1 MLGQAPLSDVMAT
14 TTGRS
19 ITTAFGAG
27 TVVTAKASDTWD
39 TGLVAEVVV
48 GNLGGTGID
57 GWTVGFDLDADIT
70 DIWNAQVLQHDG
82 THWIVGNVSYNPV
95 IDPHDSTSF
104 GFVTAGGPP
113 VLPTLQTLSGQA
125 LTVSPLDQPAAAPV
139 LSTPAAGSLLPA
151 GVLSTRG
158 NQIVGPDGT
167 PVRIAAVNWHGLESD
182 QFAPQGLW
190 VRSYQSMMDQMAQVG
205 FNAVRLPFSLDLF
218 KPGAVPSGIDY
229 GINPDLRGL
238 TGPQVMDR
246 IVAYAGSIGLKIILD
261 DHRSTAGGDTNANGL
276 WVDGG
281 YTEAQWIG
289 TWQALAAH
297 YAGNPTII
305 AADLANEP
313 HDPATWGD
321 GTATDWAAAA
331 TRAGNAIQAVNP
343 DWLLLVEGVQTSG
356 GQTYWYGGNLR
367 GAQAHPVTFDVPN
380 KLVYSPHDY
389 PASVAY
395 QQWLYAAGYPDNL
408 PALWDATWGYL
419 YQSGTAPVLVGEFG
433 STLQTPRDQAWMA
446 QLVAYMDHATPGAGQ
461 QGISWAYWDWNPTS
475 DDTGGILL
483 DDWTT
488 VDPAKL
494 AAIAPA
500 FYHAPVPQPVVPQ
513 LVEPQP
519 AAPQPAVPK
528 PAAPAFLFTDPATGT
543 SGSDPGTDYA
553 GPVSYL
559 QHQFIWPGSGGVA
572 VRADVPNAFLHG
584 GPGADAL
591 TVTAGTN
598 VLDGGGGSN
607 FLVGSTGADGGTDT
621 FFVDCRAGAETWST
635 LVNFHPGDSATIFGF
650 HDGISTRPYTAVDGA
665 GGYQGVTI
673 HSEIDGPGTGILGS
687 MTFAGVSQA
696 TAEARFAVS
705 AGRLPDGTGYL
716 LIHYQ

>member
-1 MLGQAPLSDVMAT
+1 MAT
-14 TTGRS
+14 TAGRS
-19 ITTAFGAG
+19 STTALGTG

-39 TGLVAEVVV
+39 TGLVADVVI
-48 GNLGGTGID
+48 GNLGDAGID
-57 GWTVGFDLDADIT
+57 GWTVGFDLDADIVS
-70 DIWNAQVLQHDG
+70 IWNARVIRHVG
-82 THWIVGNVSYNPV
+82 THWVVGNMPGNPG
-95 IDPHDSTSF
+95 IDPHDSASF
-104 GFVTAGGPP
+104 GFVTAGRTP
-113 VLPTLQTLSGQA
+113 VLPTLRTLNGQA
-125 LTVSPLDQPAAAPV
+125 LTVSPMDQPAPARV
-139 LSTPAAGSLLPA
+139 LPSPAGGSLLPA

-158 NQIVGPDGT
+158 NQIVGLDGT
-167 PVRIAAVNWHGLESD
+167 PVRIAAVNWYGLESG

-190 VRSYQSMMDQMAQVG
+190 VRSYQSMMDQMAHLG
-205 FNAVRLPFSLDLF
+205 FNAIRLPFSLDLF

-229 GINPDLRGL
+229 GINPGLQGL
-238 TGPQVMDR
+238 TGPQVMDK
-246 IVAYAGSIGLKIILD
+246 IVSYAGSIGLKVILD

-297 YAGNPTII
+297 YAGNPAVI

-343 DWLLLVEGVQTSG
+343 DWLLLVEGVQTYG

-367 GAQAHPVTFDVPN
+367 GAQAHPVTFNVPN

-395 QQWLYAAGYPDNL
+395 QGWLYAAGYPDSL

-483 DDWTT
+483 DDWMT

-500 FYHAPVPQPVVPQ
+500 FYHAPVPQRAVPQPVVPQ
-513 LVEPQP
+513 PV
-519 AAPQPAVPK
+519 V
-528 PAAPAFLFTDPATGT
+528 PAFLFTDPVAGV
-543 SGSDPGTDYA
+543 SGSDPGTPYA

-559 QHQFIWPGSGGVA
+559 QHQFIWAGNGGVA

-607 FLVGSTGADGGTDT
+607 FLVGSAGADGDTDT
-621 FFVDCRAGAETWST
+621 FFVDCRAGVETWST
-635 LVNFHPGDSATIFGF
+635 IVNFHPGDSATIFGF
-650 HDGISTRPYTAVDGA
+650 HDGLSTRPYSAVDGA

-673 HSEIDGPGTGILGS
+673 HSEISGPGTGILGS
-687 MTFAGVSQA
+687 MTFAGISQA
-696 TAEARFAVS
+696 TAEAHFAVS
-705 AGRLPDGTGYL
+705 AGRLPDGTEYL